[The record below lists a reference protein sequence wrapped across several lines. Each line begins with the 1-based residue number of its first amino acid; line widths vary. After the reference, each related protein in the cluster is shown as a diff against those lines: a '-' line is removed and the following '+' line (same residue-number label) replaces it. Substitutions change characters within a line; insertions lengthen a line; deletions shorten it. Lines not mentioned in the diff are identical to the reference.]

1 MLQYAYLN
9 KQKGI
14 KMLQQIQQ
22 YSLMLLKNLKIE
34 TKRYFFDEIN
44 FNNKLIGI
52 IGDRGIGKTTFLLQY
67 LKGLELP
74 IEQKLYV
81 SAEFLLLG
89 SVELFELAEE
99 FEKIGGR
106 VLVIDEIHQIPDFE
120 RHLKMIY
127 DVFDL
132 QIIFS
137 GSNAIKLEHAKADLS
152 RRALIYRFG
161 GLSFREFLVLKTGK
175 NLETLNLEEIVS
187 SHTQIALDL
196 TTHFKPFVYWKEYLE
211 YGYYPFY
218 FETQKESFLM
228 RVNETIATTIEHDLA
243 YIFNIE
249 PKFSIK
255 LKQLVVLIC
264 SSKPYELNISK
275 LATKIGINRNTLY
288 QYIYYLERGKI
299 FSILYHKAKGD
310 NIFSKPAKIY
320 LANTNLNYAYCRNI
334 EIGTIREGFFV
345 NQLQNY
351 FALHKNRS
359 FLDEQI
365 LASKV
370 GDFLVDNRYIFEI
383 GGKNKSF
390 KQVKDIEN
398 AYVVADDIE
407 VGFGNKI
414 PLWLFGFLY

>member
-1 MLQYAYLN
+1 MLE
-9 KQKGI
+9 
-14 KMLQQIQQ
+14 QIQQ
-22 YSLMLLKNLKIE
+22 YSLMLLRNLNIE
-34 TKRYFFDEIN
+34 TKRYFFNEVD
-44 FNNKLIGI
+44 FDNKLIGI

-67 LKGLELP
+67 LKALDLP
-74 IEQKLYV
+74 LEQKLYV
-81 SAEFLLLG
+81 SAEFLLMG
-89 SVELFELAEE
+89 SVELFELAGE
-99 FEKIGGR
+99 FEKIGGKI
-106 VLVIDEIHQIPDFE
+106 LIIDEIHQIPHFE

-127 DVFDL
+127 DMFEL
-132 QIIFS
+132 QVIFS

-152 RRALIYRFG
+152 RRALMYRFG
-161 GLSFREFLVLKTGK
+161 GLSFREFLELKIGEK
-175 NLETLNLEEIVS
+175 FETFSLTEIVDN
-187 SHTQIALDL
+187 HTQIASELSSQ
-196 TTHFKPFVYWKEYLE
+196 FKPFAFWKEYLE

-218 FETQKESFLM
+218 FETQKESFLI
-228 RVNETIATTIEHDLA
+228 RVNETISTTIEHDLS

-249 PKFSIK
+249 PKFAIK

-299 FSILYHKAKGD
+299 FNILHHKSKGD

-320 LANTNLNYAYCRNI
+320 LANTNLNYAYCSNI
-334 EIGTIREGFFV
+334 EIGTIREGFFT

-351 FALHKNRS
+351 FALHKNNH

-365 LASKV
+365 LASKE
-370 GDFLVDNRYIFEI
+370 GDFLIDSKYTFEI

-390 KQVKDIEN
+390 KQIKDIEN
-398 AYVVADDIE
+398 SFVVADDIE

>member
-1 MLQYAYLN
+1 MLE
-9 KQKGI
+9 
-14 KMLQQIQQ
+14 QIQQ
-22 YSLMLLKNLKIE
+22 YSLMSLRNLKIE
-34 TKRYFFDEIN
+34 SKRYFFNEVN

-67 LKGLELP
+67 LKELNLP
-74 IEQKLYV
+74 LEQKLYV

-89 SVELFELAEE
+89 SIGLFNLAEE
-99 FEKIGGR
+99 FEKIGGK

-120 RHLKMIY
+120 KHLKMIY
-127 DVFDL
+127 DMFALKV
-132 QIIFS
+132 IFS

-152 RRALIYRFG
+152 RRALLYRFG
-161 GLSFREFLVLKTGK
+161 GLSFREFLELKTGQELK
-175 NLETLNLEEIVS
+175 SFTLEEIVEN
-187 SHTQIALDL
+187 HINIASKLL
-196 TTHFKPFVYWKEYLE
+196 STFKPFEYWKEYLE

-218 FETQKESFLM
+218 FETQKDSFLM
-228 RVNETIATTIEHDLA
+228 RVNETISTTIEHDLA

-249 PKFSIK
+249 PKFTIK

-299 FSILYHKAKGD
+299 FNILHHKAKGD

-320 LANTNLNYAYCRNI
+320 LANTTLNYAYCKTI
-334 EIGTIREGFFV
+334 EIGTIREGFFA

-351 FALHKNRS
+351 FTLHKNRN

-365 LASKV
+365 LASKI
-370 GDFLVDNRYIFEI
+370 GDFLIDNKYTFEV

-390 KQVKDIEN
+390 KQIKDKEN

-407 VGFGNKI
+407 VGYGDKI

>member
-1 MLQYAYLN
+1 MLE
-9 KQKGI
+9 
-14 KMLQQIQQ
+14 QIQQ
-22 YSLMLLKNLKIE
+22 YSLISLNNLHIE
-34 TKRYFFDEIN
+34 NKRYFFDEVD
-44 FNNKLIGI
+44 FDNKLIGI

-67 LKGLELP
+67 LKALNIPL
-74 IEQKLYV
+74 EQKLYV

-89 SVELFELAEE
+89 SVELFELAQE
-99 FEKIGGR
+99 FVKVGGK
-106 VLVIDEIHQIPDFE
+106 VLVIDEIHQVPDFE

-127 DVFDL
+127 DMFGL
-132 QIIFS
+132 QVIFS

-161 GLSFREFLVLKTGK
+161 GLSFREFLALKTGEK
-175 NLETLNLEEIVS
+175 LTSFTLEEIVEN
-187 SHTQIALDL
+187 HTQIASELSS
-196 TTHFKPFVYWKEYLE
+196 TFKPFAFWKEYLE

-218 FETQKESFLM
+218 FETQKKSFLL
-228 RVNETIATTIEHDLA
+228 RLNETISTTIEHDLA

-249 PKFSIK
+249 PKFAIK

-288 QYIYYLERGKI
+288 QYIYYLQRGKI
-299 FSILYHKAKGD
+299 FNILHHTAKGD
-310 NIFSKPAKIY
+310 NIFAKPAKIY
-320 LANTNLNYAYCRNI
+320 LANTNLNYAYCANI

-351 FALHKNRS
+351 FALHKNVS
-359 FLDEQI
+359 FVDEQV
-365 LASKV
+365 LASKK
-370 GDFLVDNRYIFEI
+370 GDFLVEGKYTFEV

-390 KQVKDIEN
+390 KQIKDVDHS
-398 AYVVADDIE
+398 YVVADDIE